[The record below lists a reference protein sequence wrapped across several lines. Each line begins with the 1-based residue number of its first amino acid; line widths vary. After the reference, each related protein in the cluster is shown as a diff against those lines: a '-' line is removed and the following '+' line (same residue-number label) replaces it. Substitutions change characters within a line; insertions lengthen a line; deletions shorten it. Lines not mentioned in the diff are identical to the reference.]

1 MYVPDFCATEAEF
14 PATKTMGMNRDIWPK
29 LPLRAFSSASSF
41 NSIDCFFDARAR
53 PLDSATA
60 VRLYSSNKGHDQG
73 CLRRIYDSRSQNDFR
88 NHSHYRA
95 DDSVRWIFLAD
106 LADEQGQRVHGESTA
121 TEFLPRWP
129 RPRGRYRD
137 FVTGLPDARGCGSSS
152 NTYALVRSN
161 RSATLRDSHFG
172 GVLLSAAVNGYS
184 SQGSG
189 RLGLRPA

>member
-1 MYVPDFCATEAEF
+1 MPEHV
-14 PATKTMGMNRDIWPK
+14 R
-29 LPLRAFSSASSF
+29 
-41 NSIDCFFDARAR
+41 SIQR
-53 PLDSATA
+53 PLFGSAHRRRVTTT
-60 VRLYSSNKGHDQG
+60 G

-88 NHSHYRA
+88 NHPHYRA

-106 LADEQGQRVHGESTA
+106 LADEQGQRVHGESA
-121 TEFLPRWP
+121 PTEFLPRWP

-172 GVLLSAAVNGYS
+172 GFFLSVLPATATQASGAVALIYAGAVI
-184 SQGSG
+184 
-189 RLGLRPA
+189 LA